1 MTPALFV
8 VVSTLLAASPRPGD
22 FAALSYHGIENG
34 SGAAPDAGGAARHAV
49 EARKLEEQFTWMK
62 ANGWHPVSIDQILEA
77 RRGGHPLPPK
87 AVLLTFDD
95 GYADVYTTVYPLL
108 RRHGYPAVVAP
119 VGSWMDIP
127 DGGEVDYDGRKVP
140 RSSFLSWEQV
150 REMQRSGLVEVASH
164 TWDLH
169 RGIRS
174 NPQGNTQPAAVTR
187 EWRGAAGYETS
198 AELRERVRRD
208 LARSADAMERET
220 GRRPRLVVW
229 PYGRYTGELQDAA
242 RAAGMPVML
251 TLRSGPNRPDTPID
265 ELHRSIVV
273 EDPPLLDF
281 AALLEASWPGDPVRA
296 VRVDLD
302 YVYDPD
308 PAVAERNL
316 SKLLDRIV
324 ALKPGAVYLQAFSD
338 PRGDGVVRELYFP
351 NRHMPVRAD
360 LFNRVAWQLR
370 TRAGVRVLAWMPV
383 MAFALPAGDP
393 AAGKLVVAEGGE
405 RGTHRL
411 SPFSPD
417 VRRVVGEIYEDL
429 GAAGIFDGIAFH
441 DDAILGDREDASPE
455 ALAVYARDW
464 GLPASVSA
472 IRADPALSARWAREK
487 TAYLVGF
494 TEELRH
500 RTERTRKPLRTS
512 RSILA
517 GPVLDPAAEAWTAQS
532 FPAFLA
538 AYDETAV
545 MAMPFL
551 ENARDPE
558 AFLQRLLRS
567 VSARPGALERTV
579 FELQA
584 RDWRSGADVCGK
596 QLARW
601 MRLLEVG
608 GARNLAYYPDDF
620 LRELP
625 RLEEIVP
632 VFSLRSR
639 PSFR

>member
-1 MTPALFV
+1 MPSALLA
-8 VVSTLLAASPRPGD
+8 LLAALLAAAPRPGD

-34 SGAAPDAGGAARHAV
+34 SGAAPDAGGADQHAV
-49 EARKLEEQFTWMK
+49 DVRKLEEQFAWMK
-62 ANGWHPVSIDQILEA
+62 ASGWHPVSVDQILDA
-77 RRGGHPLPPK
+77 RRGGRPLPPR

-95 GYADVYTTVYPLL
+95 GYADVYDTVYPLL
-108 RRHGYPAVVAP
+108 RKHGYPAVVAL
-119 VGSWMDIP
+119 VGSWMDVP
-127 DGGEVDYDGRKVP
+127 EGGAVDYDGRKIP
-140 RSSFLSWEQV
+140 RRSFLSWDQV
-150 REMQRSGLVEVASH
+150 REMQRSGFVEIASH

-187 EWRGAAGYETS
+187 EWRGVAGYETS
-198 AELRERVRRD
+198 AELRERVRKD
-208 LARSADAMERET
+208 LARSAEAIARET
-220 GRRPRLVVW
+220 GRRPRVVAW
-229 PYGRYTGELQDAA
+229 PYGRFSGDLQEAA
-242 RAAGMPVML
+242 RMEGMPLML
-251 TLRSGPNRPDTPID
+251 TLESGLNHSDTPGD
-265 ELHRSIVV
+265 ELRRSIVV
-273 EDPPLLDF
+273 ENPPLLDF

-296 VRVDLD
+296 IRVDLD
-302 YVYDPD
+302 YLYDPD
-308 PAVAERNL
+308 PEVQERNL
-316 SKLLDRIV
+316 SKLLDRV
-324 ALKPGAVYLQAFSD
+324 AALKPSEVYLQAFAD

-351 NRHMPVRAD
+351 NRHLPVRAD

-370 TRAGVRVLAWMPV
+370 TRTGVRVLAWMPV
-383 MAFALPAGDP
+383 MAFALPTGNP
-393 AAGKLVVAEGGE
+393 AAGKVVMGAAGGQ
-405 RGTHRL
+405 GTHRL
-411 SPFSPD
+411 SPFSPE
-417 VRRVVGEIYEDL
+417 VRRVIGEIYEDL

-464 GLPASVSA
+464 GLPASVEA
-472 IRADPALSARWAREK
+472 IRGDPALSARWAREK
-487 TAYLVGF
+487 TAYLVRF
-494 TEELRH
+494 TEELRQ

-551 ENARDPE
+551 ENARDPD
-558 AFLQRLLRS
+558 AFMERLLRT

-584 RDWRSGADVCGK
+584 RDWRSGGDVSGK

-601 MRLLEVG
+601 MRRLEVG

-620 LRELP
+620 VRDRP

-632 VFSLRSR
+632 AFSLRSR
-639 PSFR
+639 PR